1 MQKGTGL
8 NLGLRYVPESTAQ
21 GIRRL
26 PEHQQAQIQEIRLR
40 VQQLPR
46 VYDGRTEQ
54 PLPGC
59 EPLRQ
64 AQLQACLKTACADS
78 LYSFQRELSQ
88 GFVTVEGGNRIG
100 FCGNGV
106 IRDGEVETIRYVS
119 SLNIRIAKQVL
130 GCGQALYEKLF
141 AQSRQ
146 SVLLLGPPASGKT
159 TMLRDLCRLLGG
171 RYRVSVVDERGEL
184 AACRQ
189 GIPTYD
195 LGAMTDVF
203 DGYPKDQGMQIALR
217 VMTPDYIIC
226 DELGSEAETA
236 AVLASMN
243 SGVSILAT
251 AHAGSLAQTERRPQ
265 LRCLLDA
272 GVFRWG
278 VLLGGCGQV
287 VGIQRL
293 QHD

>member
-141 AQSRQ
+141 AQGRQ
-146 SVLLLGPPASGKT
+146 SVLLLVLSRQRQDHHASGFMPT
-159 TMLRDLCRLLGG
+159 AWQQVPGQRGG
-171 RYRVSVVDERGEL
+171 RAWRIG
-184 AACRQ
+184 CM
-189 GIPTYD
+189 PTGD
-195 LGAMTDVF
+195 
-203 DGYPKDQGMQIALR
+203 
-217 VMTPDYIIC
+217 
-226 DELGSEAETA
+226 SH
-236 AVLASMN
+236 S
-243 SGVSILAT
+243 
-251 AHAGSLAQTERRPQ
+251 
-265 LRCLLDA
+265 
-272 GVFRWG
+272 
-278 VLLGGCGQV
+278 
-287 VGIQRL
+287 
-293 QHD
+293 

>member
-130 GCGQALYEKLF
+130 GCGQP
-141 AQSRQ
+141 
-146 SVLLLGPPASGKT
+146 LG
-159 TMLRDLCRLLGG
+159 
-171 RYRVSVVDERGEL
+171 
-184 AACRQ
+184 
-189 GIPTYD
+189 
-195 LGAMTDVF
+195 
-203 DGYPKDQGMQIALR
+203 
-217 VMTPDYIIC
+217 
-226 DELGSEAETA
+226 
-236 AVLASMN
+236 
-243 SGVSILAT
+243 
-251 AHAGSLAQTERRPQ
+251 
-265 LRCLLDA
+265 
-272 GVFRWG
+272 
-278 VLLGGCGQV
+278 
-287 VGIQRL
+287 
-293 QHD
+293 

>member
-46 VYDGRTEQ
+46 IYDGRTEQ

-130 GCGQALYEKLF
+130 LQLGAELGNSDIDGQLAAIGLAEERIHMLLES
-141 AQSRQ
+141 ARQQSREKGK
-146 SVLLLGPPASGKT
+146 LCTAMGTLLGT
-159 TMLRDLCRLLGG
+159 
-171 RYRVSVVDERGEL
+171 L
-184 AACRQ
+184 AA
-189 GIPTYD
+189 I
-195 LGAMTDVF
+195 L
-203 DGYPKDQGMQIALR
+203 
-217 VMTPDYIIC
+217 
-226 DELGSEAETA
+226 
-236 AVLASMN
+236 LA
-243 SGVSILAT
+243 
-251 AHAGSLAQTERRPQ
+251 
-265 LRCLLDA
+265 
-272 GVFRWG
+272 
-278 VLLGGCGQV
+278 
-287 VGIQRL
+287 
-293 QHD
+293 